1 MKKTVMAISC
11 CAALVGSVY
20 ADEFEAYRQQ
30 QFEKMQQE
38 QKLFSAHKRSQEEE
52 FKAYRAE
59 LDKAYADY
67 KKELEA
73 VWDEPKMA
81 SKKEWV
87 GYSQD
92 KMTRTAVDF
101 EAGSIE
107 IETISG
113 DERSGRSQLQQA
125 LAKIATQNVAQVQQ
139 SDPLLQKIS
148 AISKKNGVAATAQPE
163 PEPLLATTL
172 FAQPPTKKSLKSYVD
187 KTFST
192 YEVKTEASKI
202 NKAKVYSIRV
212 KLPDN
217 AMQQRSKTHLSSV
230 KKNAKRFD
238 VPMPLLFA
246 VIHTESA
253 FNPMARSPIPAY
265 GLMQIVPSSAGADTY
280 DFLYKQ
286 KRQPSASYLYN
297 SSKNIEMGAAYLHI
311 LYYRYLKQIT
321 NPTSRLY
328 CAIAAYNTGAGNVAY
343 AWTGKHNITQAAQ
356 LINRQS
362 PEEVYEHLLRHLK
375 YEEPKHY
382 LRRVDA
388 RMSQYYKVYGDSTA
402 GQL

>member
-1 MKKTVMAISC
+1 MKKTVIVLSC
-11 CAALVGSVY
+11 CIALAGLVY

-30 QFEKMQQE
+30 QFEGMQQE
-38 QKLFSAHKRSQEEE
+38 QKQYFEHKRSQEEA
-52 FKAYRAE
+52 FRAYRAQV
-59 LDKAYADY
+59 DKAYSEY

-113 DERSGRSQLQQA
+113 DEDSARAELQQA
-125 LAKIATQNVAQVQQ
+125 LAKIVTQDVAQVQQ

-148 AISKKNGVAATAQPE
+148 AISKKSRAVATAQPE
-163 PEPLLATTL
+163 PEPLLATIL
-172 FAQPPTKKSLKSYVD
+172 FAQPPTNKSLKSYVD

-192 YEVKTEASKI
+192 QDVKTEASKI
-202 NKAKVYSIRV
+202 DKAKVYSIRV
-212 KLPDN
+212 KLPEN
-217 AMQQRSKTHLSSV
+217 AMQQRSKIYLASV
-230 KKNAKRFD
+230 RKNAERFD

-253 FNPMARSPIPAY
+253 FNPMARSHIPAY
-265 GLMQIVPSSAGADTY
+265 GLMQIVPRSAGVDTY
-280 DFLYKQ
+280 NFLYKQ
-286 KRQPSASYLYN
+286 KRQPSASYLYIG
-297 SSKNIEMGAAYLHI
+297 SKNIEMGAAYLHI

-343 AWTGKHNITQAAQ
+343 AWTGNHNIKQAAR

-362 PEEVYEHLLRHLK
+362 PEEVYEHLLRNLK
-375 YEEPKHY
+375 YEEPKYY

-388 RMSQYYKVYGDSTA
+388 RMSQYYKVYGDTSS